1 MSGAEIIGLI
11 SSIIAIV
18 DASLKIYEAVGD
30 SSGLPSQFRD
40 AAARLPV
47 IQNTLE
53 NVRTF
58 LTEEEEDGEGLW
70 TSKSH
75 EALSTVLQSCFAK
88 TTSLNRTLQA
98 VMPKEGTS
106 SMRRYIKALKTLP
119 NADKVECLMN
129 GILRDVQV
137 LAANHTV
144 KSATRLQVRSLSDMM
159 KKAEK
164 RESMNGSRRAT
175 VSFYNSGLGAQCA
188 YDGQGNQNVLTG
200 QGLQINGVSTAPFHI
215 TLAR

>member
-1 MSGAEIIGLI
+1 MSGSEIIGLV

-18 DASLKIYEAVGD
+18 DASIKIYEAVGD

-40 AAARLPV
+40 AAARLPAV
-47 IQNTLE
+47 QNTLE
-53 NVRTF
+53 NTRTA
-58 LTEEEEDGEGLW
+58 LAEEEENESLL
-70 TSKSH
+70 TSKSY
-75 EALSTVLQSCFAK
+75 EALSRVLESCFAK
-88 TTSLNRTLQA
+88 TTSLNKILQA
-98 VMPKEGTS
+98 LKPNEATS
-106 SMRRYIKALKTLP
+106 PVRRCIKAFKALP
-119 NADKVECLMN
+119 NADRVECLMN
-129 GILRDVQV
+129 GILRDVEV

-175 VSFYNSGLGAQCA
+175 ISFYNTGLGAQYV

-200 QGLQINGVSTAPFHI
+200 QGLQINGASTAPFHI